1 MAWQKKNKE
10 PRGSGEAPGQVIQK
24 DDHEN
29 KCIISRKT
37 GVCKGGVV
45 LAESIFKSGRK
56 KGFVVL
62 YRDAAQD
69 TRLSLESRGLFAL
82 MLSLPEDWEYTV
94 SGLAVKAGCGRE
106 KVRRLLK
113 ELQTV
118 GYLIREQSH
127 GERGK
132 FGGNVYV
139 LQDEAPPLPENPSN
153 GDSQKEPLPE
163 NTVNGET
170 RQRETPS
177 AGFPP
182 QQNIDLTEERLE
194 EPPKA
199 PQRGKRTSKY
209 DLAEDA
215 NPVLR
220 AYCTNYPELYR
231 PLADLIEIRVA
242 KKAINSKRAIVTLLN
257 EIDRLSDG
265 RREDKLLLVR
275 QSVANSWK
283 SVFPLKGGGAPA
295 PAAPVSPERFGWD

>member
-1 MAWQKKNKE
+1 M
-10 PRGSGEAPGQVIQK
+10 
-24 DDHEN
+24 
-29 KCIISRKT
+29 
-37 GVCKGGVV
+37 
-45 LAESIFKSGRK
+45 AESIFKSGRK

-127 GERGK
+127 GEHGK

-139 LQDEAPPLPENPSN
+139 LQDEAP
-153 GDSQKEPLPE
+153 PLPE

-215 NPVLR
+215 KPVLR